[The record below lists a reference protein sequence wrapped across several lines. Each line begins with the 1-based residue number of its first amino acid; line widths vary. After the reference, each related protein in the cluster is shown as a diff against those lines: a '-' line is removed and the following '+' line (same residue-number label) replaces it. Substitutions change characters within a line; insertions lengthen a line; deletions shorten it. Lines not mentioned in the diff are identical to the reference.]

1 MPDLLPGPIGRRVL
15 AALLAVGLSSVVV
28 LLVATLVGVDVSRAA
43 ATRAERERLVD
54 DVAAAL
60 VGSYGPDGGWSDGA
74 LDQLDARAERAGG
87 HLIVVD
93 ASEDVIFGGPVGQ
106 GFRSRAMSAPI
117 LADGAEVGTAYIG
130 FRDGADQVT
139 SVSMTWLWVPALVAV
154 AVAAG
159 LALLLTR
166 RLTDPLLELTEATR
180 AFAGRDRAARARVT
194 GPGEIGE
201 LARTFNA
208 MADEVERTERARRHL
223 SADIAHE
230 LRTPLAALQAGLEEL
245 RDGYLP
251 ADPATLSALHEEVVR
266 LGRIVNDMSE
276 LAAAESPAVAPDLS
290 PLDLSDLVSDT
301 VVAWRARFADAGLEL
316 RPSVQMGVW
325 VRGDE
330 DRLHQV
336 LVNLL
341 SNAIRHG
348 GSDGSDGWVEVVLR
362 KDGPTASITVR
373 DTGPGIPAEEL
384 PHVFERFY
392 RGAGAGAGEAVG
404 STRVRGSGL
413 GLAVVKALVSAHG
426 GSVEVASQPG
436 RGTAFTVGL
445 PVIPPPGGPSE
456 RI

>member
-28 LLVATLVGVDVSRAA
+28 LLVATIVGVDVSRAA
-43 ATRAERERLVD
+43 ATRAERERMVD
-54 DVAAAL
+54 DVATAL
-60 VGSYGPDGGWSDGA
+60 AGSYGPAGGWADGA

-93 ASEDVIFGGPVGQ
+93 GSGEVVFGGPVGQ
-106 GFRSRAMSAPI
+106 GFRTRAMSAPI

-139 SVSMTWLWVPALVAV
+139 SISMTWLWVPALVAV
-154 AVAAG
+154 LVAAG

-180 AFAGRDRAARARVT
+180 DFAGRDRAARARVT

-266 LGRIVNDMSE
+266 LGRIVNDLSE
-276 LAAAESPAVAPDLS
+276 LAAAESPGVAPDLS

-348 GSDGSDGWVEVVLR
+348 GSDRWVEVVLR

-426 GSVEVASQPG
+426 GSVEVDSQPG
-436 RGTAFTVGL
+436 RGTAFTVRL
-445 PVIPPPGGPSE
+445 PVIPPPGGTSE
-456 RI
+456 PI